1 MHMSYI
7 ILCIAEAIYESYDTR
22 LRARSTYGNYT
33 YPLLMTLIS
42 LLGSAYKHSSS
53 PLLVLSG
60 GTRLPPPAA
69 RGARKY
75 NDRVSCYPS
84 YTHVPARVREAKSMT
99 TKDTPPT
106 QSNKEKC
113 AVGLFPGCW
122 PSVHL
127 FFLLLHNFFLI
138 NLQIRPTWSPLL
150 TNKPRSSSP
159 DVEPPSVAWAGTMPS
174 SFSRTS
180 APPPSSH
187 TSLSPGSWAVVRFSL

>member
-1 MHMSYI
+1 MLTNI
-7 ILCIAEAIYESYDTR
+7 P
-22 LRARSTYGNYT
+22 RARYSCYLVG
-33 YPLLMTLIS
+33 PAS
-42 LLGSAYKHSSS
+42 LL
-53 PLLVLSG
+53 P
-60 GTRLPPPAA
+60 RPAA
-69 RGARKY
+69 PA
-75 NDRVSCYPS
+75 NTTTVCRVTS
-84 YTHVPARVREAKSMT
+84 YTHVPTRVREAKSMT